1 MYEDVIEQVT
11 DEVIKIFIDAD
22 VQVVPSYKEIREEF
36 EILDKVYITE
46 QMIKNVEFEIAIYLD
61 EKYPDYP
68 DNDYSHTNM
77 VMLKWKERASK

>member
-22 VQVVPSYKEIREEF
+22 VQVVPSHKEIREEF

-46 QMIKNVEFEIAIYLD
+46 QMIKNVEFEIALYLD
-61 EKYPDYP
+61 EKYPKCVED
-68 DNDYSHTNM
+68 DYSHTNM
-77 VMLKWKERASK
+77 VMLKWKRRASN